1 MKFHAI
7 AIDGPA
13 GAGKSTVAKQLAK
26 KLAYTYIDT
35 GAMYRAATYK
45 ALKLKVDLNDPEAF
59 HFLDETDMSFV
70 EGILYLDGVDITKK
84 IRSNQVN
91 NHVSLVASHI
101 PVRNKLVDIQQKIA
115 KSNHVVMDGR
125 DIGTVVLPQADLK
138 IFLTASVEERARRRH
153 EENLSLGI
161 ESDYQTLIHDIE
173 RRDRIDSSRAYNPLK
188 QAQDAIYLDSSRIGI
203 EDVIDLIYQMFQKII
218 IQEGG
223 NHGRIEAN

>member
-1 MKFHAI
+1 MCYNRKGFLRGDRVKYHAI

-59 HFLDETDMSFV
+59 HFLDDTEMNFI
-70 EGILYLDGVDITKK
+70 EGVLYLDGVDITKK

-101 PVRNKLVDIQQKIA
+101 DR
-115 KSNHVVMDGR
+115 KSVV
-125 DIGTVVLPQADLK
+125 
-138 IFLTASVEERARRRH
+138 
-153 EENLSLGI
+153 
-161 ESDYQTLIHDIE
+161 
-173 RRDRIDSSRAYNPLK
+173 
-188 QAQDAIYLDSSRIGI
+188 
-203 EDVIDLIYQMFQKII
+203 
-218 IQEGG
+218 
-223 NHGRIEAN
+223 